1 MPQLERVDQLPL
13 PNLNLYVGLSS
24 LALFYTAVYAFT
36 STQSSFL
43 SMVWSDVWC
52 LAVSLLG
59 RALKGQEKQEE
70 RCMWGRCVGVSYGE
84 KCAIGGPVK

>member
-13 PNLNLYVGLSS
+13 PNLNLYVGLSG

-36 STQSSFL
+36 SSQNSFI

-52 LAVSLLG
+52 SAVSG
-59 RALKGQEKQEE
+59 RQPL
-70 RCMWGRCVGVSYGE
+70 
-84 KCAIGGPVK
+84 

>member
-1 MPQLERVDQLPL
+1 MPQLDRVDQLPL

-36 STQSSFL
+36 SAQSSFF

-52 LAVSLLG
+52 SAVSCIG
-59 RALKGQEKQEE
+59 EE
-70 RCMWGRCVGVSYGE
+70 IFWVGE
-84 KCAIGGPVK
+84 RF